1 MQKGLDAFGPKLK
14 AFVDKIKQMTTL
26 TEGGSTQ
33 EKDITVYCFRGRMRS
48 SAITLLLMAYGVRVT
63 GLLDG
68 GYKGFR
74 QWALSAFPQPP
85 PSAKMIRSQS
95 HKIKRQK
102 SGKGGKAME
111 RAASVNGLRWEEE
124 DDEIEEH
131 SGPQTGD
138 NPETEPTRPS
148 QSSAW
153 GFAGKAQNKTCVI
166 SGLTGSGKTRVLAA
180 LAQRGER
187 VIDLEGLANH
197 CGSAFGWV

>member
-1 MQKGLDAFGPKLK
+1 MEQ
-14 AFVDKIKQMTTL
+14 VKQMAILTT
-26 TEGGSTQ
+26 GGSTQ
-33 EKDITVYCFRGRMRS
+33 EKNITIYCFRGRMRS
-48 SAITLLLMAYGVRVT
+48 SAFTLLLMAYVVRVT
-63 GLLDG
+63 GVLDG

-74 QWALSAFPQPP
+74 QWVLSAFPQPP

-102 SGKGGKAME
+102 SGKGDKNME
-111 RAASVNGLRWEEE
+111 RAACMNGLRWEEE
-124 DDEIEEH
+124 DDEIEESREEK
-131 SGPQTGD
+131 SGNGD
-138 NPETEPTRPS
+138 SPEIGATRPS
-148 QSSAW
+148 QNNAW
-153 GFAGKAQNKTCVI
+153 GFAANAQSKTCVI